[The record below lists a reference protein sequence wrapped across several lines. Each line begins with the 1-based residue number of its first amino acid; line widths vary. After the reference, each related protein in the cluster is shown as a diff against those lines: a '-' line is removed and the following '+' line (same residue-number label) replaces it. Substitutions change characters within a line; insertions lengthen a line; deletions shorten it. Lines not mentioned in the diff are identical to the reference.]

1 MFIVTEQKEGPKETL
16 QEQLRRLP
24 GVDRLLEG
32 PEADGWLR
40 RWPRAVVA
48 DVIRDVIAEAR
59 QQVMA
64 GEAAPS
70 GASLSAEV
78 TRRLAARGRRYL
90 RPVLNATGVVLHTN
104 LGRAPLSD
112 DAIAAV
118 TTVAAGYSNLE
129 YDLEAGRRGSRDAF
143 GGELLTRLSGAEA
156 GFVVN
161 NNAAAVYL
169 VLSALCRGKEV
180 IISRGELIEIG
191 GSFRIPEVMEQ
202 SGCVLKEVGTTN
214 RTHLRDYERAIGD
227 NTAAILKVHTSNYRI
242 EGFTR
247 SVPVAELAAL
257 CRERGIL
264 LIEDLGSGVFLDT
277 RQYGLTKEPVVA
289 ESVAA
294 GCDIVTFSG
303 DKLLGGAQAGLIV
316 GRADLVDECRR
327 HPMARA
333 LRVDK
338 MTIAALQATLTH
350 YVQGEYDAIPLW
362 RMMGLSTEE
371 LRERAQQVIGLV
383 EERLAS
389 HGARG
394 KVRLHV
400 EDVRAA
406 VGGGS
411 LPGETV
417 PSVAVAIQWDG
428 GSPDD
433 IAYRLRT
440 GETPVIGRIEN
451 DQLLLDLR
459 TVPAE
464 ADGELAALVA
474 DALNGAARS
483 HMQRD
488 ASG

>member
-1 MFIVTEQKEGPKETL
+1 MFIVTQAKRGEGTKEPL

-24 GVDRLLEG
+24 GVDRLLEA
-32 PEADGWLR
+32 PEAERWLR
-40 RWPRAVVA
+40 HWPRAVVA

-59 QQVMA
+59 QKVLA

-70 GASLSAEV
+70 AAALAEAV
-78 TRRLAARGRRYL
+78 GQRLAARGRRHL

-118 TTVAAGYSNLE
+118 TAVAAGYSNLE

-143 GGELLTRLSGAEA
+143 GNELLTRLSGAEA

-169 VLSALCRGKEV
+169 VLAALCRGKEV

-202 SGCVLKEVGTTN
+202 SGCTLKEVGTTN
-214 RTHLRDYERAIGD
+214 RTHLRDYAEAIGE

-247 SVPVAELAAL
+247 SVSVAELAPL

-264 LIEDLGSGVFLDT
+264 LIEDLGSGVFIDT
-277 RQYGLTKEPVVA
+277 RQYGLAKEPVVA

-316 GRADLVDECRR
+316 GRAELVDKCRR

-338 MTIAALQATLTH
+338 MTIAALQATLSH
-350 YVQGEYDAIPLW
+350 YVRGEHDAIPLW
-362 RMMGLSTEE
+362 RMLGLPVEE
-371 LRERAQQVIGLV
+371 LRQRAQRVIDGIQG
-383 EERLAS
+383 RLNDG
-389 HGARG
+389 GARRG
-394 KVRLHV
+394 VSFHIQ
-400 EDVRAA
+400 EVRAP

-417 PSVAVAIQWDG
+417 PSVAVAIQWAQ

-433 IAYRLRT
+433 IAYRLRVL
-440 GETPVIGRIEN
+440 ETPVIGRIEN
-451 DQLLLDLR
+451 DVLLLDLR
-459 TVPAE
+459 TVPAD
-464 ADGELAALVA
+464 ADEELAALVA
-474 DALNGAARS
+474 QALNEAA
-483 HMQRD
+483 
-488 ASG
+488 AAGV